1 VTAEVEEKVA
11 EIAAWAEEMRG
22 WEKCIRKRT
31 IRWWR

>member
-22 WEKCIRKRT
+22 WEKCRKRT